1 MISDLFIT
9 GLQRILTES
18 GRLPIHVEYL
28 PNGISMTS
36 ASGRTVCEYRRSPV
50 LGRTGHTLIDMGG
63 ECYLVPQ
70 GDWGDWGDWE
80 IGTVSE
86 ALTGSR
92 YSREDVE
99 SAVARFLGES

>member
-1 MISDLFIT
+1 MISDLFII
-9 GLQRILTES
+9 GLQRLVAES
-18 GRLPIHVEYL
+18 DRPPIQVEYL
-28 PNGISMTS
+28 SNGVSMTS

-63 ECYLVPQ
+63 ECYLVPR
-70 GDWGDWGDWE
+70 GDWE

-86 ALTGSR
+86 ALAGSR

>member
-1 MISDLFIT
+1 MLSDLFIT
-9 GLQRILTES
+9 GLQRLVTES
-18 GRLPIHVEYL
+18 GWPPIQVEYL
-28 PNGISMTS
+28 SNGISMTS
-36 ASGRTVCEYRRSPV
+36 ASGRTVCEYRMSPV
-50 LGRTGHTLIDMGG
+50 LGRTSHTLIDMGG

-70 GDWGDWGDWE
+70 GDWGDWE

>member
-9 GLQRILTES
+9 GLQRLLTES

-28 PNGISMTS
+28 SNGISMAS
-36 ASGRTVCEYRRSPV
+36 ASGRTVCEYRMSPV

-63 ECYLVPQ
+63 ECYLVPR
-70 GDWGDWGDWE
+70 GDWGDWE
-80 IGTVSE
+80 AGAVSE
-86 ALTGSR
+86 ALAGSR

>member
-1 MISDLFIT
+1 MISDLFII
-9 GLQRILTES
+9 GLQRLLTES

-28 PNGISMTS
+28 SNGISMTS
-36 ASGRTVCEYRRSPV
+36 ASGRTVCEYRMSPV
-50 LGRTGHTLIDMGG
+50 LGRTSHTLIDMGG

-70 GDWGDWGDWE
+70 GDWGDWE

>member
-1 MISDLFIT
+1 MISDLFII
-9 GLQRILTES
+9 GLQRLLTES
-18 GRLPIHVEYL
+18 GRPPIHVEYL
-28 PNGISMTS
+28 SNGISMTS
-36 ASGRTVCEYRRSPV
+36 ASGRTVCEYRMSPV

-63 ECYLVPQ
+63 ECYLVPR
-70 GDWGDWGDWE
+70 GDWGDWE
-80 IGTVSE
+80 VGAVSE

>member
-1 MISDLFIT
+1 MISDLFII
-9 GLQRILTES
+9 GLQHLVTES
-18 GRLPIHVEYL
+18 GRPPIQVEYL
-28 PNGISMTS
+28 PNGVSMTS
-36 ASGRTVCEYRRSPV
+36 ASGHTVCEYRMSPV

-63 ECYLVPQ
+63 ECYLVPR
-70 GDWGDWGDWE
+70 GDWGDWE
-80 IGTVSE
+80 VGAVSE